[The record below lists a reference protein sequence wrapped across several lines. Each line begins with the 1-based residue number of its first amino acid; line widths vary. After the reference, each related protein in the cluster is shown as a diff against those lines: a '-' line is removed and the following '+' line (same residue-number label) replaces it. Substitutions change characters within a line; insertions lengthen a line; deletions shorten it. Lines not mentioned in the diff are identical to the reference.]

1 MINSKILNK
10 EIIEDFFSFTDKLII
25 KIDENSKI
33 LDHNEAFSKINK
45 QFSFLDELI
54 TITHQKKF
62 KETLKQLNDETNITH
77 TKTNFSLNKDDV
89 NDIPITYNLIIH
101 KNEDNTY
108 TIVAEEAPALSHN
121 DAKEYLAMINNFT
134 FTSREL
140 AKTKQKLQRKNSD
153 LALLTKE
160 LQELNTNL
168 EEKVRESIEE
178 LRKKDEILFKQTKD
192 AAMGEMIDAIAHQ
205 WKNPLGVIN
214 LINQQIQIQCLLHDE
229 IKKEDI
235 LKSIEKSE
243 QQIKHLVETLEEFR
257 TFFRPKTEKQKVS
270 IITLINS
277 VKVLMKDDLI
287 KYNIEIST
295 DGEVE
300 NKIKIIPNEF
310 KHVLINLIS
319 NSKDA
324 FVDNNVKKRE
334 INISAKTEEN
344 YITLKVCDN
353 AGGIPESILDKVF
366 ISNFTTKEN
375 KGTGVGLYMT
385 KQIIEKLEGKIEVFN
400 TKTGACFK
408 VYLKK

>member
-1 MINSKILNK
+1 MINSKILNQ
-10 EIIEDFFSFTDKLII
+10 EIIKELFNHTNKLII
-25 KIDENSKI
+25 KVDEYSKI
-33 LDHNEAFSKINK
+33 LDYNEAFLKINK
-45 QFSFLDELI
+45 QFQFLDELI
-54 TITHQKKF
+54 TVTHQKKF
-62 KETLKQLNDETNITH
+62 KETLMHLNEKANVTH
-77 TKTNFSLNKDDV
+77 TSTNFSLNKDDV
-89 NDIPITYNLIIH
+89 NDIPITYNLIIN

-243 QQIKHLVETLEEFR
+243 KQIKHLVETLEEFR
-257 TFFRPKTEKQKVS
+257 SFFRPKTEKQEVS

-277 VKVLMKDDLI
+277 VKVLMKDDLK
-287 KYNIEIST
+287 KYSIEINT
-295 DGEVE
+295 DGEIE
-300 NKIKIIPNEF
+300 KKIKIIPNEF
-310 KHVLINLIS
+310 KHVLINLIN

-324 FVDNNVKKRE
+324 FVDNDIKNRE
-334 INISAKTEEN
+334 IIISAKTEKN
-344 YITLKVCDN
+344 YTILKICDN
-353 AGGIPESILDKVF
+353 AGGIPEDILDKVF
-366 ISNFTTKEN
+366 ISNFTTKDN

-385 KQIIEKLEGKIEVFN
+385 KQIIEKLEGKIEVSN
-400 TKTGACFK
+400 IGSGACFK